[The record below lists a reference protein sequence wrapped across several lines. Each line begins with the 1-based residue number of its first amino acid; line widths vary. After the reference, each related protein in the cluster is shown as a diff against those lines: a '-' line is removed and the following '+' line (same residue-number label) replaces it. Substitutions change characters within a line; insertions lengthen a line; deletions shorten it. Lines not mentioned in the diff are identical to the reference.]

1 MNSVE
6 RSRAWFNALPS
17 SLRGIVWISAGTV
30 CFASMIIFV
39 RLASGAFHAFEI
51 AFWRALFGV
60 LVMVPFLARNG
71 LRTVQTRR
79 FGVHFMRNI
88 AQTLG
93 IVSWFYAIAHINLS
107 EGMAL
112 QFTVPLFTMA
122 MAVVFLKETFDGK
135 RWAATLV
142 GFAGVLVILRPGFV
156 EVSFAALVTLFASV
170 QFAASNTV
178 AKALSRTD
186 SSTTIVFYM
195 NLIVLPLS
203 LLSMAY
209 IPWSW
214 PRLGDWPWLLGVAV
228 SGYFAHFF
236 LAQAFRETEANV
248 VMPFDFLKLIWV
260 TLFAFVLFDQ
270 VPTVWSWLGGLVIF
284 GATCYIVRRETRP
297 AATQA
302 GTESE

>member
-1 MNSVE
+1 MEV
-6 RSRAWFNALPS
+6 SRAWFNGLPS

-39 RLASGAFHAFEI
+39 RLASGVFNAVEI

-60 LVMVPFLARNG
+60 FFMLPFLARYG
-71 LRTVQTRR
+71 LETVRTRR
-79 FGVHFMRNI
+79 FGVHFLRNI

-93 IVSWFYAIAHINLS
+93 MVSWFYAIGHINLA

-122 MAVVFLKETFDGK
+122 MAVVFLKEKFDGK
-135 RWAATLV
+135 RWTATLL
-142 GFAGVLVILRPGFV
+142 GFAGVLVILRPGIA
-156 EVSFAALVTLFASV
+156 EVSFAALVTLFAAV

-203 LLSMAY
+203 MLSMVY
-209 IPWSW
+209 VPWSW
-214 PRLGDWPWLLGVAV
+214 PGPGDWPWLLGVAV

-260 TLFAFVLFDQ
+260 TLFAFLLFGQ
-270 VPTVWSWLGGLVIF
+270 VPTLWSWLGGLVIF
-284 GATCYIVRRETRP
+284 AATCYIVRRETRP
-297 AATQA
+297 LKTQTEGQRTAT
-302 GTESE
+302 E